1 MTELSGYR
9 LMWMIVL
16 FDLPVMTKKER
27 KAASQFRTGLLDKGF
42 HMSQFS
48 VYYRLISGR
57 EALDGY
63 VADIRK
69 NLPKAGKV
77 DIISITDRQYED
89 IVSFSGKKRE
99 KNRKTPSQLVLF

>member
-1 MTELSGYR
+1 
-9 LMWMIVL
+9 MWMIVL

-27 KAASQFRTGLLDKGF
+27 KAASQFRTGLLNKGF

-57 EALDGY
+57 EAFDSY
-63 VADIRK
+63 VADIKK

-77 DIISITDRQYED
+77 DIVSITDRQYED

-99 KNRKTPSQLVLF
+99 KSKQNPTQLVLF